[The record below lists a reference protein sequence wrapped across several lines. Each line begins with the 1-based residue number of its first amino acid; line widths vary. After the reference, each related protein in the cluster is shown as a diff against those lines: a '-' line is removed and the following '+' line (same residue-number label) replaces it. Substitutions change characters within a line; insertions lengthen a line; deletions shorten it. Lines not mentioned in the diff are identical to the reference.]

1 MDSWN
6 KLEKSQ
12 QDSSKYPINDSSD
25 SSDSILDGDQTNNFD
40 CKPDEFNIPKQK
52 LYSSQSDMYAA
63 KPLTESPESPHSL
76 RTDDCELP
84 FVETAGI
91 KLYKCPHYK
100 EGCKIRNIHPEE
112 IILHFKFKH
121 LQDELPIVN
130 TSAPLSNIVY
140 EQRVLLSSVI
150 PRTLR

>member
-1 MDSWN
+1 
-6 KLEKSQ
+6 
-12 QDSSKYPINDSSD
+12 
-25 SSDSILDGDQTNNFD
+25 
-40 CKPDEFNIPKQK
+40 
-52 LYSSQSDMYAA
+52 MYAT
-63 KPLTESPESPHSL
+63 KPLTESLESPHSL

-84 FVETAGI
+84 FVETAGN
-91 KLYKCPHYK
+91 KLYKCPLYK
-100 EGCKIRNIHPEE
+100 DGCKVRNVHPEE

-130 TSAPLSNIVY
+130 TLVSLSNIVY